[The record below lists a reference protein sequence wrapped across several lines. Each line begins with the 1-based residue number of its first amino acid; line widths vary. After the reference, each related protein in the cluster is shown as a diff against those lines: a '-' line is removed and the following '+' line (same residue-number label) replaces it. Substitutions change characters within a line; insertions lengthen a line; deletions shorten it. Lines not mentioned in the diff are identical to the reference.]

1 MKIILLDNF
10 DSFTYNLVAQ
20 LQLMNHDVTVFRNN
34 VPATKIAEHLLD
46 EPEKRLLMLSPGP
59 GNPTT
64 AGCMSELIN
73 LVVGKVPIIGI
84 CLGHQAL
91 VQHFGG
97 LVERAPMV
105 VHGKACDIYHSFH
118 PIFSGLSSTIKVARY
133 HSLVATAIPP
143 DLDIIAVSQ
152 DSLVM
157 AIANESKKVVGFQF
171 HPESILTIYG
181 QKLLEN
187 TVNYLTLEQ
196 HESSMAQVAV

>member
-20 LQLMNHDVTVFRNN
+20 LQLMNHEVTVFRNN
-34 VPATKIAEHLLD
+34 VPAIKIAEHLLD
-46 EPEKRLLMLSPGP
+46 EPENHLLMLSPGP
-59 GNPTT
+59 GSPST
-64 AGCMSELIN
+64 AGCMSELIR

-105 VHGKACDIYHSFH
+105 VHGKACNIYHSFH

-143 DLDIIAVSQ
+143 DLDIIAVSH

-196 HESSMAQVAV
+196 HESTMAEVAV

>member
-20 LQLMNHDVTVFRNN
+20 LQLMNHDVIVFRNN